1 MECRSLK
8 DTGKGHVDNEMKRNN
23 LKLLTNNG
31 EKEKEKTP
39 KLQLFY
45 GTWGQSTVKSRRPS
59 VFTLAHTAH
68 RPSFTHLPGSGSAFL
83 EVTMVLEVTVN
94 ADLG

>member
-1 MECRSLK
+1 
-8 DTGKGHVDNEMKRNN
+8 MKRNN